1 MVKTVPKWK
10 MAFFPAKNVIFGFWP
25 KIQKLTPLYYS
36 QKIWIFI
43 FRSRICNTLP
53 NGALRRPKWHFL
65 GTFWPK
71 MAFLG
76 DGAHLKITISFGF
89 SMGSNSHRCSCR
101 FLILAFFSHFWLI
114 FKFLWNQKKI
124 QNLTPLYY
132 SGKFWIFI
140 FRSRICH
147 MVPNGA
153 LRRPKWH
160 FWGTFWPK
168 MAFLGNGAT

>member
-1 MVKTVPKWK
+1 MGKPGQKWK
-10 MAFFPAKNVIFGFWP
+10 TAFFPAKNVIFGFWP

-43 FRSRICNTLP
+43 FRSRICNMLP

-89 SMGSNSHRCSCR
+89 SMGSNSHRWIFR
-101 FLILAFFSHFWLI
+101 YNKVVLVFGFFADFTKTWKSAKNGW
-114 FKFLWNQKKI
+114 KKPKWENGSYTCDCCYPSKNQKK
-124 QNLTPLYY
+124 
-132 SGKFWIFI
+132 
-140 FRSRICH
+140 
-147 MVPNGA
+147 
-153 LRRPKWH
+153 
-160 FWGTFWPK
+160 
-168 MAFLGNGAT
+168 